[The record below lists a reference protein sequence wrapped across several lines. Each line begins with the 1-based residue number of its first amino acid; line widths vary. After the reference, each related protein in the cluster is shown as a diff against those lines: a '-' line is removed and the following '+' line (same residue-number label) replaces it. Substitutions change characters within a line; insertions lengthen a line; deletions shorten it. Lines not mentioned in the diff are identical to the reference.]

1 MKIAFTG
8 STGFLGRHAVP
19 LLLEA
24 GHEVVAI
31 SRSGNADAGATGVAA
46 DVLDSAA
53 LDAAFEGCSVVVHAA
68 GIVSHELAEA
78 DRVFRVHVEGTRNVI
93 AAAKKAKVSRLV
105 MISTS
110 GTIAVSDKS
119 DFLGTEDGADPEHF
133 IQGWP
138 YYRAKRYAE
147 QEALAAADESLEV
160 ICLNPSLLLGPGD
173 DPTGA
178 STHAVRVFLD
188 EGVPVAPGGGISFVD
203 VRDVGTAI
211 VAALSQG
218 TPSGRYLLAG
228 GNMSFKDFYERLAR
242 ITGQSA
248 PVVAM
253 PELTRKALQWMPRW
267 GRDKGIG
274 VGIGPTISREDM
286 ELASHYWYADSAKA
300 AAELGWNPRGPN
312 ETLDDTVADI
322 QAGRRAAYERYGQ
335 GLAGTATQT

>member
-8 STGFLGRHAVP
+8 ATGFLGRHAVP
-19 LLLEA
+19 LMVA
-24 GHEVVAI
+24 DGHEVVAI
-31 SRSGNADAGATGVAA
+31 SRSGADVQGAKGVAA
-46 DVLDSAA
+46 DVLDAQA
-53 LDAAFEGCSVVVHAA
+53 LAQACAGCEVIVHAA

-78 DRVFRVHVEGTRNVI
+78 QRVFEVHVDGTRHI
-93 AAAKKAKVSRLV
+93 IEAARAAKVGRLV

-110 GTIAVSDKS
+110 GTIAVSDKA
-119 DFLGTEDGADPEHF
+119 DFLGTEDGPDPEGF

-147 QEALAAADESLEV
+147 QEALAAADDSLQV

-211 VAALSQG
+211 VSALSQG
-218 TPSGRYLLAG
+218 QSGHRYLLSG
-228 GNMSFKDFYERLAR
+228 GNMTFLDFYERLAR
-242 ITGQSA
+242 MTGQSA
-248 PVVAM
+248 PVAAM
-253 PELTRKALQWMPRW
+253 PGLTRKALKWMPRW

-274 VGIGPTISREDM
+274 VGVGPTISREDM

-300 AAELGWNPRGPN
+300 TAELGWMARCPN

-322 QAGRRAAYERYGQ
+322 EAARRAAYTRYSQ
-335 GLAGTATQT
+335 R